1 MKDHHQ
7 ILSNTSGMNRL
18 AIISILFTFSLISAA
33 QDHETAKKILDDF
46 STRFNSFTSIR
57 TNFTFTDINLRE
69 QTHDS
74 YEGKVTF
81 KGKKFRLNVLESETW
96 FDGKTL
102 WNYLSDVNE
111 VNISEPDP
119 EDDIIINNPFQLFAS
134 YESRFNYSFR
144 GELNENGK
152 IIYEIDLLPKN
163 LDLEY
168 SRIRIRILKNNMD
181 LLSAKYDKKDGNHYL
196 VEISDIEINLNL
208 PDSYFT
214 FKTSDHPGVEV
225 IDLR

>member
-1 MKDHHQ
+1 
-7 ILSNTSGMNRL
+7 MNRL
-18 AIISILFTFSLISAA
+18 VIIFILFIFSLISAA
-33 QDHETAKKILDDF
+33 QDQETAKKILDDF
-46 STRFNSFTSIR
+46 STRFNSFSSIR
-57 TNFTFTDINLRE
+57 ANFTFTDINLRE
-69 QTHDS
+69 QTSDS

-111 VNISEPDP
+111 VNVSEPDP

-134 YESRFNYSFR
+134 YETRFNYSFR
-144 GELNENGK
+144 GELNDDGK
-152 IIYEIDLLPKN
+152 TIYEIDLLPMDLN
-163 LDLEY
+163 LEY
-168 SRIRIRILKNNMD
+168 SRIRIRILKNNLD

-196 VEISDIEINLNL
+196 VEISDIETNLNL
-208 PDSYFT
+208 TDSYFT
-214 FKTSDHPGVEV
+214 FKISDHPGVEV